1 MGQDNGSRRS
11 LWLCLLVFLVLVGMA
26 FYIYLWP
33 SKKEEPQPV
42 VTDLS
47 HSVEEKEGGTVLV
60 YVVGAVK
67 APGVYELPAGS
78 RFSDAVKA
86 AGDVLPYADM
96 DAINM
101 AEPVT
106 DGMKI
111 YISLAPEQADRK
123 GNGLININQASAKEL
138 EALPGIGAAT
148 ADKIVQ
154 YREDHGLFQTRED
167 LKKVPSIGDGKF
179 RKLEDKITL

>member
-11 LWLCLLVFLVLVGMA
+11 LWLCLLVCLVLVGMA
-26 FYIYLWP
+26 FYISFGS

-47 HSVEEKEGGTVLV
+47 RSLEAGNGTVMV

-67 APGVYELPAGS
+67 APGVYEVPVGS
-78 RFSDAVKA
+78 RLSDAVKA

-111 YISLAPEQADRK
+111 YISLDPEQADAK
-123 GNGLININQASAKEL
+123 GNGLVNINQASAKEL

-148 ADKIVQ
+148 AEKIVQ
-154 YREDHGLFQTRED
+154 YRDGHGLFQTRED

-179 RKLEDKITL
+179 KKLEDKITL

>member
-11 LWLCLLVFLVLVGMA
+11 LWLCLAVCLVLVGMA
-26 FYIYLWP
+26 FYVAFGP
-33 SKKEEPQPV
+33 SKKEEPKPV
-42 VTDLS
+42 VTDIS
-47 HSVEEKEGGTVLV
+47 RSVEAESGTLLV

-67 APGVYELPAGS
+67 APGVYELPQGS

-96 DAINM
+96 DSINM

-111 YISLAPEQADRK
+111 YISLDPEQADQK
-123 GNGLININQASAKEL
+123 GQGLININQASAKEL

-148 ADKIVQ
+148 AEKIVQ
-154 YREDHGLFQTRED
+154 YREEQGLFQTRED

-179 RKLEDKITL
+179 KKLEDKITL

>member
-1 MGQDNGSRRS
+1 MGQDTGSRRS
-11 LWLCLLVFLVLVGMA
+11 LWLCLLVCLILVGMA
-26 FYIYLWP
+26 FYIFSGP

-47 HSVEEKEGGTVLV
+47 HSVEDGEGTILV

-67 APGVYELPAGS
+67 APGVYELPKGS

-96 DAINM
+96 GAVNM

-111 YISLAPEQADRK
+111 YISLDPEQADQK
-123 GNGLININQASAKEL
+123 GHGLININQASAKEL
-138 EALPGIGAAT
+138 EALPGIGAVT
-148 ADKIVQ
+148 AEKIVQ
-154 YREDHGLFQTRED
+154 YREGHGLFQSRED

-179 RKLEDKITL
+179 RKLEDQITL